1 MKNTMKE
8 PLKTAPVVEL
18 APPAQVLGMV
28 LDFSEAQRN
37 YKAHRSRLETVPELA
52 PPALVQSMVTD
63 IRTAQENEQRK
74 QAQLSA
80 METATATAL
89 ENLIQA
95 RVDMIALCG
104 SCPNC
109 LQARGYNDAA

>member
-1 MKNTMKE
+1 MKNTMQE
-8 PLKTAPVVEL
+8 RPNTVSVSL
-18 APPAQVLGMV
+18 APPAQVLAMV
-28 LDFSEAQRN
+28 VDFEDAQKH
-37 YKAHRSRLETVPELA
+37 YKGHRSALQAVPELA
-52 PPALVQSMVTD
+52 PPALVKSLVTD
-63 IRTAQENEQRK
+63 IRTAQEHERTK

-80 METATATAL
+80 MQTNTQTAL

-109 LQARGYNDAA
+109 LRARGYNDAA